1 MAKGPLGA
9 TKSGNNRLMETC
21 MEKNKDFDLEY
32 KPDSEEVQD
41 AIVFMSK
48 CSENDLVDGWSRIST
63 EWNLESVMK
72 VHKSLCVSG
81 RINELLKSF
90 SLR

>member
-1 MAKGPLGA
+1 MVKEPLEEM
-9 TKSGNNRLMETC
+9 KLDNNRLMEID
-21 MEKNKDFDLEY
+21 MEKNKDLDLEY

-48 CSENDLVDGWSRIST
+48 CSESDLVDGWSRIST

-72 VHKSLCVSG
+72 VHKSLCMSG
-81 RINELLKSF
+81 RINKLLESF